1 MKTKFTWILLA
12 ASLAV
17 VAPSLFA
24 ADAKEIY
31 DKSCA
36 SCHGKEGKGDT
47 PAGKK
52 LKAKDFTDATAQAA
66 MKDDEMIKAIKEGI
80 KDGDKT
86 KMKGF
91 GDKLTDDEIK
101 QLIAYVRAFK
111 K

>member
-1 MKTKFTWILLA
+1 MLLA
-12 ASLAV
+12 ALV
-17 VAPSLFA
+17 VGAPALFA
-24 ADAKEIY
+24 ADAKEVY

-36 SCHGKEGKGDT
+36 SCHGKDGKGDT

-52 LKAKDFTDATAQAA
+52 LKAKDFTDAKGQAE
-66 MKDDEMIKAIKEGI
+66 MKDEAMIKAIKEGI

-91 GDKLTDDEIK
+91 GDKLTDEEIK